1 MTLKFEDNSKKAKV
15 EIAKVSQQG
24 MEAALLMLEAS
35 IKAGAPVSS
44 GHLRDHID
52 HKTTVSGTKVTGQVG
67 SPDMYAVYVE
77 YGTGEFAENGS
88 GRKGG
93 WSYKD
98 NEGKWHHTKGMK
110 AKKFMRNGFRQN
122 KNKVKEVL
130 GKEYG
135 ASFKGGK
142 GK

>member
-1 MTLKFEDNSKKAKV
+1 MTIEFQDNSKKVKAEMAKAS
-15 EIAKVSQQG
+15 ERG
-24 MEAALLMLEAS
+24 MEAALLMLEAA
-35 IKAGAPVSS
+35 IKAGAPVDS
-44 GHLRDHID
+44 GDLRDSTD
-52 HKTTVSGTKVTGQVG
+52 HKTSVSGSKVEGKVG
-67 SPDMYAVYVE
+67 TPLMYGVYVE

-93 WSYKD
+93 WSYQD
-98 NEGKWHHTKGMK
+98 AEGKWHRTKGMK
-110 AKKFMRNGFRQN
+110 PRKFMRNGFRQN

>member
-1 MTLKFEDNSKKAKV
+1 MTIEFQDNSKKAKA
-15 EIAKVSQQG
+15 EIAKVSQKG

-93 WSYKD
+93 WNYQDPSG
-98 NEGKWHHTKGMK
+98 EWFFTWGQEPQ
-110 AKKFMRNGFRQN
+110 KFMRNGFRQN